1 MIPKKDSTKLSFSIW
16 QRLKESNLHHS
27 DSESDILPIKLNL
40 YTLLFKTFG
49 CFVCIILYTIYAFNF
64 PLHYKIEKSMQT

>member
-27 DSESDILPIKLNL
+27 DSESEILPIKLNL
-40 YTLLFKTFG
+40 YTLSFMT
-49 CFVCIILYTIYAFNF
+49 IIYTIVFYKTIHNLSIINF
-64 PLHYKIEKSMQT
+64 TYTENI